1 MNSAA
6 EASSAPVTGVPITG
20 AGRGRRQRDEQDDDD
35 DDDPL
40 SSIMTKLGLGNG
52 GAAQGSTVVTGAAV
66 DAAVHVMMEVLQ
78 IDFGQ
83 AKFFLERYT
92 VA

>member
-1 MNSAA
+1 MDSVV
-6 EASSAPVTGVPITG
+6 EGSSS
-20 AGRGRRQRDEQDDDD
+20 GRRQRDEQEADDE
-35 DDDPL
+35 DPL

-52 GAAQGSTVVTGAAV
+52 SGATQGSTVVMGAAI

-83 AKFFLERYT
+83 AKFFLER
-92 VA
+92 

>member
-1 MNSAA
+1 MDSAV
-6 EASSAPVTGVPITG
+6 EGSSSS
-20 AGRGRRQRDEQDDDD
+20 GRRQRDEQEADDE
-35 DDDPL
+35 DPL

-52 GAAQGSTVVTGAAV
+52 GATQGSTVVMGAAI

-83 AKFFLERYT
+83 AKFFLER
-92 VA
+92 